1 MLMTSKIIITGGL
14 GYIGSHTIVE
24 LKDNV
29 DEFIVIDDLFDEDSQ
44 EELMNF
50 FDELESDEIQPILDE
65 FKDEYEEDDLK
76 LFRLYHYCKIA
87 F

>member
-1 MLMTSKIIITGGL
+1 M
-14 GYIGSHTIVE
+14 
-24 LKDNV
+24 D
-29 DEFIVIDDLFDEDSQ
+29 
-44 EELMNF
+44 F
-50 FDELESDEIQPILDE
+50 FNELESDEIQLILDE